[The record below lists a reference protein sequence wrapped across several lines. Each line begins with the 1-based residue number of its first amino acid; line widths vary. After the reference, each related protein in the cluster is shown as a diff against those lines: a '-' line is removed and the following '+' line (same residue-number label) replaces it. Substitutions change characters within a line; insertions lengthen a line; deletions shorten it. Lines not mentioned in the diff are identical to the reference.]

1 MILEINKLNKLN
13 FPDFENI
20 KVSTKTYTSNT
31 NLNINMDKLYK
42 ELKKIYK
49 LNEENIKS
57 LIPCLDKINKIKKIN
72 DNLPIPYGT
81 IIRCKWKDEEVCLF
95 EKQLAKYDSGK
106 KWFRNS
112 MTIVLFLDKKIN
124 FKICKNGTFQFTGCK
139 NFSHPENCIKVI
151 WNIIKNNKKIY
162 VFNRGNELD
171 AYIIPAMRNID
182 FSVGFFVDREKLAS
196 YINSITSYNCMLE
209 TSFGYTGVNIKVP
222 YQKKI
227 TELIIKKISSPLDGE
242 NSWRLTKVSYSDYLC
257 ILSKKEIEKKI
268 NSIRYNTFLVFHSGR
283 CILSGLNSFFMK
295 DAYLYFIEIIEKCKN
310 EIEEKLTI

>member
-1 MILEINKLNKLN
+1 MISENNILN
-13 FPDFENI
+13 FPLFENI

-42 ELKKIYK
+42 EIKKIYCSS
-49 LNEENIKS
+49 EENIKS
-57 LIPCLDKINKIKKIN
+57 IIPGLDKINKIKKIS
-72 DNLPIPYGT
+72 DDLPIPYGS
-81 IIRCKWKDEEVCLF
+81 IIRCKWRDEEVCVF
-95 EKQLAKYDSGK
+95 EPQNLKTVGKK

-139 NFSHPENCIKVI
+139 SFSHPENCIKTI
-151 WNIIKNNKKIY
+151 WNIIKDKKKIY
-162 VFNRGNELD
+162 VYNRGNELN

-182 FSVGFFVDREKLAS
+182 FSLGFFVDREKLAS

-222 YQKKI
+222 YHKKI
-227 TELIIKKISSPLDGE
+227 TELIIKKISYPAEGE
-242 NSWRLTKVSYSDYLC
+242 TDWQLLKICYSDYLN
-257 ILSKKEIEKKI
+257 ILSKKEIDKKM
-268 NSIRYNTFLVFHSGR
+268 NSARYNTFLVFHSGR

-295 DAYLYFIEIIEKCKN
+295 DAYLYFIGIIEKCKN
-310 EIEEKLTI
+310 EIEEKLTV

>member
-1 MILEINKLNKLN
+1 MISENNILN
-13 FPDFENI
+13 FPLFENI

-42 ELKKIYK
+42 EIKKIYCST
-49 LNEENIKS
+49 EENIKS
-57 LIPCLDKINKIKKIN
+57 IIPGLDKVNKIKKIS
-72 DNLPIPYGT
+72 DDLPIPYGT
-81 IIRCKWKDEEVCLF
+81 IIRCKWRDEEVCVF
-95 EKQLAKYDSGK
+95 EPQNLKTVCKK

-139 NFSHPENCIKVI
+139 SFSHPENCIKTI
-151 WNIIKNNKKIY
+151 WNIIKDKKKIY
-162 VFNRGNELD
+162 VYNRGTELN

-182 FSVGFFVDREKLAS
+182 FSLGFFVDREKLAS

-222 YQKKI
+222 YHKKI
-227 TELIIKKISSPLDGE
+227 TELIIKKISSPSEGE
-242 NSWRLTKVSYSDYLC
+242 TDWQLLKICYSEYLN
-257 ILSKKEIEKKI
+257 ILSKKEIDKKM
-268 NSIRYNTFLVFHSGR
+268 NSARYNTFLVFHSGR

-295 DAYLYFIEIIEKCKN
+295 DAYLYFIGIIEKCKN
-310 EIEEKLTI
+310 EIEEKLTV